1 MTKPNHI
8 DKRTGIEYT
17 NVAND
22 NHVHDNAESET
33 VKPHLDAFISPSF
46 LKSYFEGKSN
56 T

>member
-1 MTKPNHI
+1 MTKPNYT

-17 NVAND
+17 KVVND
-22 NHVHDNAESET
+22 NHDHDNAVS
-33 VKPHLDAFISPSF
+33 KPHLDAFISPSF